1 MSSYE
6 LLSNKELEKELRKAN
21 LAYRE
26 GNPYLSDEIYDFIYD
41 LLKDRDPS
49 NPFFQEIGAPVGEER
64 LKVKLPY
71 KMFSLD
77 KIKNE
82 EKPLTLW
89 RKKFPNDITVSHKLD
104 GNSGLL
110 YIKNKEISLFSR
122 GSGIIGQDLS
132 NLIPYISIFKNQK
145 YKEFILQNYP
155 EFAVRGE
162 LIISKKDWVE
172 IQKKHPELKN
182 SRNTV
187 AGTINAKSPNPFILS
202 KVRFVAYE
210 WVFPDSVL
218 PSDSFQYMDKLGFE
232 VVDNKVIKSKDVS
245 LISLSNYLEQSR
257 EHGLYEVDGIVVTEN
272 KVHSRDESGNPD
284 YSFAFKSLAF
294 QEQAEVT
301 VIDVEWNISKDGLL
315 KPIVYFP
322 PIEME
327 GVTIQKATGKNAK
340 FIEDNIIGPG
350 AKVIITRAG
359 GVIPDILKV
368 TKIAD
373 SGSPSFP
380 QSINYVWNKN
390 HIEIMIQENN
400 VSSEVL
406 DSLDLKRLIHFF
418 VKLDTD
424 GVSEGVTTKLYNA
437 GFRTVKS
444 ILNITVD
451 ELLTVDGF
459 KKKLAEKV
467 RMNLDLA
474 LANASPLKLMVASNM
489 FENGFGDK
497 KLKIILDSYS
507 DISDN
512 NKRMIPSLQQL
523 LNLEGIAEITALA
536 FLENLPR
543 FWGFIEENDLEF
555 LMKVTEKKNK
565 ESKSFHPFLQQTFV
579 FSGIR
584 NKDYETMIESVGG
597 KVTTSV
603 SKNTN
608 VLIVKDKNES
618 SSKINKAKELGIPIY
633 TIEEISTY
641 FE

>member
-6 LLSNKELEKELRKAN
+6 HLSNKDLEKEIRKAN
-21 LAYRE
+21 IAYRE
-26 GNPYLSDEIYDFIYD
+26 GNPYLSDEIYDYLYD
-41 LLKDRDPS
+41 LLKERDPS
-49 NPFFQEIGAPVGEER
+49 NPFFQEIGAPVVEER
-64 LKVKLPY
+64 FKANLPY

-82 EKPLTLW
+82 EKPLALW
-89 RKKFPNDITVSHKLD
+89 RKKFPGDVAVSYKLD
-104 GNSGLL
+104 GNSGLFYL
-110 YIKNKEISLFSR
+110 KNKEMKLYKRGDGVIGEDISF
-122 GSGIIGQDLS
+122 
-132 NLIPYISIFKNQK
+132 LIPYISIFKNSK
-145 YKEFILQNYP
+145 YRDFLIENYK

-162 LIISKKDWVE
+162 LIINKKDWQE
-172 IQKKHPELKN
+172 IQSRFPEQKN

-187 AGTINAKSPNPFILS
+187 AGVTNAKTPNPFILS
-202 KVRFVAYE
+202 KVRFVVYE

-218 PSDSFQYMDKLGFE
+218 PVDSFHYLGKLGFE
-232 VVDNKVIKSKDVS
+232 VVNNS
-245 LISLSNYLEQSR
+245 LIKAKDISLETLSKYLEEAR
-257 EHGLYEVDGIVVTEN
+257 YNPDYEIDGIVVTEN
-272 KVHSRDESGNPD
+272 RIHPRDETGNPD

-294 QEQAEVT
+294 QEQVEVT

-373 SGSPSFP
+373 SGNPSFP
-380 QSINYVWNKN
+380 QNISFIWNKN
-390 HIEIMIQENN
+390 HVEIMIQENDA
-400 VSSEVL
+400 SEEVL

-424 GVSEGVTTKLYNA
+424 GVSEGVTTKLYNS

-444 ILNITVD
+444 ILNITID
-451 ELLTVDGF
+451 ELLTVEGF

-497 KLKIILDSYS
+497 KLKIILDSYP

-512 NKRMIPSLQQL
+512 DKRMIPSLQQL

-543 FWGFIEENDLEF
+543 FWGFIEENELEF
-555 LMKVTEKKNK
+555 LMKSTQKKK
-565 ESKSFHPFLQQTFV
+565 ETKSSNLFLQQTFV

-584 NKDYETMIESVGG
+584 NKDYEAMIEAAGG

-608 VLIVKDKNES
+608 VLIVKDKDET

-633 TIEEISTY
+633 DIDEVSNY
-641 FE
+641 FL